1 MLGKVIS
8 WVVGWREFCYALSVP
23 NDSDL
28 PRLGP
33 LEMHLLRAIWKRR
46 NSTVRELI
54 ESGEFNYAYTTLMT
68 TLDRLYKKGLLERTA
83 EGRAFRYTAALSRA
97 EFDGHNV
104 RNAIRKFL
112 GGASPSPAPL
122 SFLVDA
128 VSEHDTKL
136 LDSLEKAI
144 EAKRREL
151 NGDSLNGE
159 QK

>member
-1 MLGKVIS
+1 MPGKVNS
-8 WVVGWREFCYALSVP
+8 WVVRAREFCYALSVP
-23 NDSDL
+23 NQSDL

-46 NSTVRELI
+46 NTTVRELI
-54 ESGEFNYAYTTLMT
+54 ESGEFDYAYTTLMT

-83 EGRAFRYTAALSRA
+83 EGRAFRYTAALSRD

-112 GGASPSPAPL
+112 GGASPSLAPL

-128 VSEHDTKL
+128 VSEHDAKL

-151 NGDSLNGE
+151 NGDS
-159 QK
+159 K

>member
-1 MLGKVIS
+1 VTVRK
-8 WVVGWREFCYALSVP
+8 FCYALTVQ
-23 NDSDL
+23 NDSEL

-46 NSTVRELI
+46 SATVRELLD
-54 ESGEFNYAYTTLMT
+54 ERELDYAYTTVMT
-68 TLDRLYKKGLLERTA
+68 TLDRLHKKGLLDRVA
-83 EGRAFRYTAALSRA
+83 EGRAFRYTAVLSRT

-112 GGASPSPAPL
+112 CGESTSAVPAPL

-128 VSEHDTKL
+128 VSEHDARL

-144 EAKRREL
+144 EQKRREL
-151 NGDSLNGE
+151 KGG
-159 QK
+159 K

>member
-1 MLGKVIS
+1 
-8 WVVGWREFCYALSVP
+8 
-23 NDSDL
+23 
-28 PRLGP
+28 
-33 LEMHLLRAIWKRR
+33 MHLLRAIWKRR
-46 NSTVRELI
+46 NTTVRELI
-54 ESGEFNYAYTTLMT
+54 ESGEFDYAYTTLMT

-83 EGRAFRYTAALSRA
+83 EGRAFRYTAALSRD

-112 GGASPSPAPL
+112 GGASPSLAPL

-128 VSEHDTKL
+128 VSEHDAKL

-151 NGDSLNGE
+151 NGDS
-159 QK
+159 K